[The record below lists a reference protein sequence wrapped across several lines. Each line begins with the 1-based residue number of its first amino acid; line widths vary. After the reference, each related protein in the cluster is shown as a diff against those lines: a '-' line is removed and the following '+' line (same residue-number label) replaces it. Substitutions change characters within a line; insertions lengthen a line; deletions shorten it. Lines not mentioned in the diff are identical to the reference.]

1 MNAIKTILN
10 VLGVLLS
17 VPVAL
22 LLAAW
27 LLLAPV
33 INSAASWVRP
43 DTIKQIVRSIDYDAI
58 MEDHEDGLPQ
68 QEELKKLMKTEA
80 VAEIMELYL
89 EDIMAQLE
97 GEPAGT
103 LFYEQSVRDIIEARW
118 DEVLPIFREM
128 MKESSSDMNPDT
140 MTDEE
145 LKDMLREAMDET
157 IPEMIADMGT
167 AEDLSINVPEVRL
180 AVQLLRS
187 YRLSLAVVLTA
198 VVLSMLL
205 FLFRIYRLRGLIWL
219 SVVYFI
225 VSGLTLIMSQGVRM
239 AVTMM
244 PAEAVA
250 RATPAMLLAPAAME
264 LSRFF
269 TPCLKPAHL
278 EVLWTWAMHTGWRTM
293 MTDSTQMA
301 RNTESSAECWRAMS
315 S

>member
-145 LKDMLREAMDET
+145 LKDMLREAMDEA

-198 VVLSMLL
+198 VVLSMLM

-244 PAEAVA
+244 PAEATAIAEPLMAVLSEKLLIGAGLYVLIAVA
-250 RATPAMLLAPAAME
+250 GVVAA
-264 LSRFF
+264 
-269 TPCLKPAHL
+269 
-278 EVLWTWAMHTGWRTM
+278 VLYHNYLRKQENPIPQW
-293 MTDSTQMA
+293 
-301 RNTESSAECWRAMS
+301 N
-315 S
+315 